1 MKALFFFFILFFFVF
16 SCKKD
21 SLNKEGD
28 YFFLRN
34 DGADMPVWVRGNM
47 SSNVFIIHLHG
58 GPGGSSINEAEQQ
71 VFRNLETEY
80 ALVYWDQRG
89 SGCSQ
94 GKAKPES
101 MNMDQFVEDL
111 ENLIAVI
118 NSKYQNPKIFLL
130 GHSWGGALGTAFLI
144 KGNNQNLI
152 RGWIELDGAHNFKL
166 GLEKSVS
173 LVKNHAQNQIS
184 AGIDVSFWQEAV
196 AWYLDNPIMMN
207 TVQMNKH
214 CNTYLNHANGYIY
227 NPNNPN
233 LANFNGGSLNSPG
246 GYSNG
251 DFAQLNLEEE
261 LQKSYSDQMYKIT
274 IPTLILWGLH
284 DGILPVE
291 LAQDAYDNLGTN
303 SLDKSVFIFQNS
315 AHSPNREEP
324 DLFNQK
330 VKIFIDTYK

>member
-1 MKALFFFFILFFFVF
+1 MKAIFFFFILFFFVF

-111 ENLIAVI
+111 EKLIAVI
-118 NSKYQNPKIFLL
+118 NSKYQNSKIFLL

-184 AGIDVSFWQEAV
+184 AGIDVSFWQEAL

-214 CNTYLNHANGYIY
+214 CNTYLNNANGYIY

-251 DFAQLNLEEE
+251 NFAQLNLEEE

>member
-1 MKALFFFFILFFFVF
+1 MKALFFFFILFFFLF

-58 GPGGSSINEAEQQ
+58 GPGGSSINDAEQQ

-94 GKAKPES
+94 GKAQPES

-111 ENLIAVI
+111 EKLITVI

-184 AGIDVSFWQEAV
+184 AGIDVSFWQEAL

-214 CNTYLNHANGYIY
+214 CNTYLNNANGYIY

>member
-16 SCKKD
+16 SCKKE

-80 ALVYWDQRG
+80 AMVYWDQRG

-111 ENLIAVI
+111 EKLITVI

-184 AGIDVSFWQEAV
+184 AGIDVSFWQEAL

-303 SLDKSVFIFQNS
+303 SLDKSVFVFQNS